1 LGGPD
6 LAARPLVGNDPQ
18 DRGLVNPPA
27 VYTPEIRVAMGG
39 QACAGA
45 AGPSP
50 PPFAA
55 RPNLSQSPETEDLMA
70 EPRAPRLCVLI
81 DADNVPA
88 SYAEAIFD
96 EIAGMGEASVRRIYG
111 DWSATR
117 LGAWARK
124 VAALGMV
131 ADQQFSNTKGKNASD
146 IGLVIAAMDF
156 LHSGLFDGFV
166 LVSSDSDFTRL
177 AARIREQGLD
187 VYGIGEKK
195 TPEAFRMACKRFIY
209 VENLD
214 DTPPVQPTESKQESP
229 TKPGGK
235 EPPQQA
241 IPLII
246 AAMRAIDPDGEWYS
260 LGQIGQYIT
269 QGAPDFDTRTYGS
282 AKLSDLVRKISR
294 FEVRSGPGGQ
304 LLARDVS

>member
-1 LGGPD
+1 MHPP
-6 LAARPLVGNDPQ
+6 R
-18 DRGLVNPPA
+18 DR
-27 VYTPEIRVAMGG
+27 
-39 QACAGA
+39 
-45 AGPSP
+45 
-50 PPFAA
+50 
-55 RPNLSQSPETEDLMA
+55 SQRRMDLMKP

-88 SYAEAIFD
+88 SHAEAIFD
-96 EIAGMGEASVRRIYG
+96 EIAGLGEASVRRIYG

-117 LGAWARK
+117 LGAWAKK
-124 VAALGMV
+124 VA
-131 ADQQFSNTKGKNASD
+131 ASD

-209 VENLD
+209 VENLGAEHE
-214 DTPPVQPTESKQESP
+214 PEPEVERAPQRGEPQPARTAV
-229 TKPGGK
+229 GK
-235 EPPQQA
+235 EAPANA
-241 IPLII
+241 IAHIVQ
-246 AAMRAIDPDGEWYS
+246 AMRAIDPEGEWYS

-269 QGAPDFDTRTYGS
+269 QGSPDFDTRTYGAS
-282 AKLSDLVRKISR
+282 KLSDLIKKLTR
-294 FEVRSGPGGQ
+294 FEVKSGPGGQ
-304 LLARDVS
+304 LLARDKA

>member
-1 LGGPD
+1 M
-6 LAARPLVGNDPQ
+6 
-18 DRGLVNPPA
+18 
-27 VYTPEIRVAMGG
+27 PELR
-39 QACAGA
+39 
-45 AGPSP
+45 
-50 PPFAA
+50 
-55 RPNLSQSPETEDLMA
+55 T
-70 EPRAPRLCVLI
+70 PRLCVLI

-88 SYAEAIFD
+88 GYAEAIFD
-96 EIAGMGEASVRRIYG
+96 EIAALGEASVRRIYG

-117 LGAWARK
+117 LNAWARK

-209 VENLD
+209 VENLGEEA
-214 DTPPVQPTESKQESP
+214 PVVRDSAAEPAPRPT
-229 TKPGGK
+229 GK

-269 QGAPDFDTRTYGS
+269 QGSPDFDTRTYGS

-294 FEVRSGPGGQ
+294 FEVKSGPGGQ

>member
-1 LGGPD
+1 MPD
-6 LAARPLVGNDPQ
+6 
-18 DRGLVNPPA
+18 
-27 VYTPEIRVAMGG
+27 T
-39 QACAGA
+39 
-45 AGPSP
+45 
-50 PPFAA
+50 
-55 RPNLSQSPETEDLMA
+55 
-70 EPRAPRLCVLI
+70 RAPRLCVLI

-88 SYAEAIFD
+88 GYAEAIFA
-96 EIAGMGEASVRRIYG
+96 EIAAMGEASVRRIYG
-111 DWSATR
+111 DWSALR
-117 LGAWARK
+117 LNAWARK
-124 VAALGMV
+124 VASLGMV
-131 ADQQFSNTKGKNASD
+131 ADQQFANTKGKNASD

-209 VENLD
+209 VENLVVREETREPVSAD
-214 DTPPVQPTESKQESP
+214 ASAEPPPVRAV
-229 TKPGGK
+229 K
-235 EPPQQA
+235 EPAQKA

-269 QGAPDFDTRTYGS
+269 QANPDFDTRTYGS

-294 FEVRSGPGGQ
+294 FEVTSGPGGQ
-304 LLARDVS
+304 LLARDVA

>member
-1 LGGPD
+1 
-6 LAARPLVGNDPQ
+6 
-18 DRGLVNPPA
+18 
-27 VYTPEIRVAMGG
+27 
-39 QACAGA
+39 
-45 AGPSP
+45 
-50 PPFAA
+50 
-55 RPNLSQSPETEDLMA
+55 MA
-70 EPRAPRLCVLI
+70 NQRAPRLAVLI

-88 SYAEAIFD
+88 SYAEAIFE
-96 EIAGMGEASVRRIYG
+96 EIAGLGEASVRRIYG
-111 DWSATR
+111 DWSAQR
-117 LGAWARK
+117 LGGWARK
-124 VAALGMV
+124 VAALGLV

-146 IGLVIAAMDF
+146 IGLVIAAIDF

-209 VENLD
+209 VENLGSD
-214 DTPPVQPTESKQESP
+214 DTDDRTPEPAR
-229 TKPGGK
+229 
-235 EPPQQA
+235 PPQRPDRGMMPEMPAEPTPARGPKEAPANA

-246 AAMRAIDPDGEWYS
+246 AAMRAIDPEGEWYS

-294 FEVRSGPGGQ
+294 FEVKSGPGGQ
-304 LLARDVS
+304 LLARDVA